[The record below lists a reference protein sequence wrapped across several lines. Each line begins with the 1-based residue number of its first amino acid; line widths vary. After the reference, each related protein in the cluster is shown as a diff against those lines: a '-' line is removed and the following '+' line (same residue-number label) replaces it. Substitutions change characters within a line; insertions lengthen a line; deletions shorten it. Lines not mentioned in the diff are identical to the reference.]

1 MSEATRIRMRH
12 ILHVLRE
19 NKIVQGLTPEKLK
32 NILEGLGP
40 TFIKFGQIL
49 SMRPDL
55 IPPEYC
61 HELAKLRSDVN
72 PMPFS
77 LVKDL
82 VKEECSKDLNEVFAS
97 IDPVPLGSASIGQ
110 VHKAVLKTGEDVVI
124 KIQRPKIKEI
134 MKQDIYLCKKAMILM
149 KVVRPSGDAVDFI
162 MVLDEMWEAAQKEFN
177 FLQEAAN
184 LKEFAERNKD
194 IRYVSC
200 PKVISEWTTMK
211 MLMMEYI
218 DGIPIDSIDLLQILG
233 YDLKEIGEKLAENY
247 VKQVLEDAFFQA
259 DPHPGNICIRDGQI
273 IWIDMGMMARLTNR
287 DRQLFSDAVEAITF
301 GDIYELKDTIL
312 SLGITHGKIDH
323 NELYNDVDMIISKYG
338 NMDFNDLNL
347 GDVIRNIQDV
357 LNKHR
362 ISIGRGMSMLIR
374 GVITIEGVLSQI
386 SPEINFIEIFA
397 RHMQRKELHDIDL
410 SDELKKNGAN
420 AVHLLKKTVNLP
432 ANIIDLIKMTV
443 KGQTKINIELS
454 ESAEFFSH
462 LNEMINKLII
472 ALIDVALLIGSSLI
486 CNTNMKGQFL
496 GIPVLGAIGYLLA
509 IVLGLFL
516 LFSILKNRKNK
527 HR

>member
-1 MSEATRIRMRH
+1 MSEAARIRMRH
-12 ILHVLRE
+12 ILHVLKE

-32 NILEGLGP
+32 KILEGLGP

-61 HELAKLRSDVN
+61 DELAKLRSDVK

-82 VKEECSKDLNEVFAS
+82 IEAECKKNIDEVFQN

-110 VHKAVLKTGEDVVI
+110 VHKAVLKDGREVVV

-134 MKQDIYLCKKAMILM
+134 MKQDIFLCKKAMFIM

-162 MVLDEMWEAAQKEFN
+162 IVLDEMWEAAQREFD

-184 LKEFAERNKD
+184 LEEFAERNKD
-194 IRYVSC
+194 IKYVSC
-200 PKVISEWTTMK
+200 PKVISQWTTTR

-218 DGIPIDSIDLLQILG
+218 DGIPIDALDLLKILG
-233 YDLKEIGEKLAENY
+233 YDLNEIGRKLAENY

-273 IWIDMGMMARLTNR
+273 IWIDMGMMARLSDR
-287 DRQLFSDAVEAITF
+287 DRQLFSNAVEAITF
-301 GDIYELKDTIL
+301 GDIYELKDTVL
-312 SLGITHGKIDH
+312 SLGVTHGKVDH
-323 NELYNDVDMIISKYG
+323 NELYNDIDYIISKYARA
-338 NMDFNDLNL
+338 DFSGLNL
-347 GDVIRNIQDV
+347 GDIIKDIQEV

-374 GVITIEGVLSQI
+374 GVITIEGVMAKI
-386 SPEINFIEIFA
+386 SPDINFMEIFSS
-397 RHMQRKELHDIDL
+397 HMTKKEIKDLDI
-410 SDELKKNGAN
+410 SEEIKQNGVSAL
-420 AVHLLKKTVNLP
+420 HLLKKTVNLP
-432 ANIIDLIKMTV
+432 ANVIDLIKMTV
-443 KGQTKINIELS
+443 KGQTKVNIELS
-454 ESAEFFSH
+454 ESAEFFAH
-462 LNEMINKLII
+462 LNEMINKLVI

-486 CNTNMKGQFL
+486 CTTDMKGQFL
-496 GIPVLGAIGYLLA
+496 GIPALGAVGFFFA

-516 LFSILKNRKNK
+516 LWSIIKNRRK
-527 HR
+527 